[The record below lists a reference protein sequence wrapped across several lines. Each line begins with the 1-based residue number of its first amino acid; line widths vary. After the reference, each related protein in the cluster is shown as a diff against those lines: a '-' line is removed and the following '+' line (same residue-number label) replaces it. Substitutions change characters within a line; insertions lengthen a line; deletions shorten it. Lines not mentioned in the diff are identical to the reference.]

1 MQNLIEE
8 DPNLR
13 DFFNYLY
20 IEKGLSQNTVKS
32 YKRDIDG
39 FLNWSDK
46 LNNTITEIRGQNVQL
61 ERERDTLQTN
71 IKQVMMDNL
80 KHNEER
86 TNLKNELN
94 EYKTKYDNILET
106 TNEKFQKLKEQYE
119 NSKDELIQK
128 VQTDLQNEMQT
139 NMQNDFNLKYK
150 EYETELK
157 LLKDHIKKQQEI
169 VLSQHKMI
177 QNGLNTNINS
187 NSNSNSNNTNSFKI
201 FSVNR
206 TNRIRPITWEE
217 KKDSVG
223 VILKKNCIIKIE
235 LIF

>member
-1 MQNLIEE
+1 
-8 DPNLR
+8 
-13 DFFNYLY
+13 
-20 IEKGLSQNTVKS
+20 
-32 YKRDIDG
+32 
-39 FLNWSDK
+39 
-46 LNNTITEIRGQNVQL
+46 
-61 ERERDTLQTN
+61 
-71 IKQVMMDNL
+71 IKQIMTDNL
-80 KHNEER
+80 KNNEER

-94 EYKTKYDNILET
+94 EYKTKYDTILET
-106 TNEKFQKLKEQYE
+106 TNEKFQKLEEQYE

-157 LLKDHIKKQQEI
+157 LLKEHIKKQQEI

-177 QNGLNTNINS
+177 QNGLNTN
-187 NSNSNSNNTNSFKI
+187 SNSNNTNSFKI

-206 TNRIRPITWEE
+206 TNRIRPVNWEE

-223 VILKKNCIIKIE
+223 VILKKNYIIKNPIMKVDNYSV
-235 LIF
+235 